1 MRKVRRVV
9 FGILATLLALLA
21 VGLVFAFFLS
31 GGFERW
37 RAKCEVAERGFEA
50 SEPIDIDGIFRMRI
64 PRGWRRDL
72 AREALSGGAPY
83 AEEGGVSAGPRL
95 ANPEFARAF
104 LVLGRY
110 SDASGWP
117 RMSAEAEVQ
126 VPTPDASPWEPHPP
140 HPPPALPIWRE
151 HHRDEEGVLYVHALS
166 SPEELAIAPHVLF
179 HARASGARVMLR
191 SEPGLY
197 RLEQAVALAREMA
210 LSIEPDPAVMAHLV
224 ETYRARE
231 AEKRAAAE
239 RSQALVREHFGIETI
254 ALRWDPAQLLPEGS
268 FLQSTKDTVK
278 LVYRLGELPR
288 SPGEDPERVLARYRL
303 QSEVLDPALL
313 ARLPLAADG
322 RPRLRIFAAWK
333 AADGGMAF
341 ADFDRREPRGYHDP
355 SIALTRALVPTL
367 REDALSI
374 FWIEDFS
381 WTETARIAAALA
393 ASQAI
398 RQAAEAGRPPWVRR
412 APP

>member
-9 FGILATLLALLA
+9 FGILATSLALLA
-21 VGLVFAFFLS
+21 IGLVFAFFLS

-37 RAKCEVAERGFEA
+37 RAEREVAERGFEA
-50 SEPIDIDGIFRMRI
+50 TEQIDIDGIFRMRI

-72 AREALSGGAPY
+72 AREALSGDAPY
-83 AEEGGVSAGPRL
+83 AEEGGVRSGPRL

-126 VPTPDASPWEPHPP
+126 VPTPDALPWEPNPP
-140 HPPPALPIWRE
+140 QRPPGIPIWRGHQRE
-151 HHRDEEGVLYVHALS
+151 EEGVVYVDALVS
-166 SPEELAIAPHVLF
+166 AQELERAPQVLF
-179 HARASGARVMLR
+179 HARRSGVRVMLR
-191 SEPGLY
+191 SAPGVY
-197 RLEQAVALAREMA
+197 SLEQAIAIAREMA
-210 LSIEPDPAVMAHLV
+210 LSIEPDPAVMARLL
-224 ETYRARE
+224 EEYRAR
-231 AEKRAAAE
+231 AADKLAAAE
-239 RSQALVREHFGIETI
+239 RSRALVREHFGIETI

-288 SPGEDPERVLARYRL
+288 STGEDPERALARYRL
-303 QSEVLDPALL
+303 QSEGLDPALL

-322 RPRLRIFAAWK
+322 RPRLRIFAVWK

-341 ADFDRREPRGYHDP
+341 ADLDRREPRGYHDP

-367 REDALSI
+367 REDALAI

-381 WTETARIAAALA
+381 WTETARIAAMLA
-393 ASQAI
+393 TSQAI

-412 APP
+412 TPP